1 VKAKLIL
8 IGVGAALLI
17 TAVWF
22 FALWSPQG
30 KDIDQAKADQA
41 AAEQRASELT
51 ARLARLKKLE
61 ANADVLERD
70 RALLATAIPT
80 ADELDNF
87 LLQVNERASRAGVDF
102 VSIAPQQPGGGGD
115 APSAVASPAPGAV
128 AGPTPVGLQIQVT
141 GDYFALLRFMEQL
154 RDGERLVTVENF
166 SLSKGGEGNEMSA
179 SIGGRMFIAPSVAVP
194 AATPTTPSA

>member
-30 KDIDQAKADQA
+30 KDLDQAKADKA
-41 AAEQRASELT
+41 AAEQRSSELS
-51 ARLARLKKLE
+51 ARLTRLKKLE

-70 RALLATAIPT
+70 RAVLATAIPT
-80 ADELDNF
+80 ADQLDDF
-87 LLQVNERASRAGVDF
+87 LLQVNDRAAKAGVEF
-102 VSIAPQQPGGGGD
+102 VSIAPQQPGAAG
-115 APSAVASPAPGAV
+115 AAPGAAAA

-141 GDYFALLRFMEQL
+141 GDYFAILRFMEQL

-166 SLSKGGEGNEMSA
+166 SLSKGGEGNQMSA
-179 SIGGRMFIAPSVAVP
+179 SIGGRMFIAPNVVVP

>member
-1 VKAKLIL
+1 MKAKLIL

-30 KDIDQAKADQA
+30 KDLDQAKADKA

-51 ARLARLKKLE
+51 ARLTHLKKLE

-80 ADELDNF
+80 ADQLDTF
-87 LLQVNERASRAGVDF
+87 LLAVNERASKAGVQF
-102 VSIAPQQPGGGGD
+102 VSIAPQQPGG
-115 APSAVASPAPGAV
+115 ATAAPGAAA
-128 AGPTPVGLQIQVT
+128 AGPTPIGLQMQVT
-141 GDYFALLRFMEQL
+141 GDYFAVLRFMEQL

-166 SLSKGGEGNEMSA
+166 SLSKGGEGNQMSA
-179 SIGGRMFIAPSVAVP
+179 SIGGRMFIAPAVAVP

>member
-1 VKAKLIL
+1 MKAKLIL

-17 TAVWF
+17 TAVWY

-30 KDIDQAKADQA
+30 KDLDQAKADEA
-41 AAEQRASELT
+41 AAEQRASELQ

-80 ADELDNF
+80 ADQLDTF
-87 LLQVNERASRAGVDF
+87 LLQVNERAARAGVEF
-102 VSIAPQQPGGGGD
+102 TSIAPQQPAG
-115 APSAVASPAPGAV
+115 AAAAPGA
-128 AGPTPVGLQIQVT
+128 APGGPTPVGLQMQVS
-141 GDYFALLRFMEQL
+141 GDYFAILRFLEQL

-166 SLSKGGEGNEMSA
+166 SLSKGGEGNQMSA
-179 SIGGRMFIAPSVAVP
+179 SIGGRMFIAPMVVVP
-194 AATPTTPSA
+194 ATTPTTTPSA

>member
-1 VKAKLIL
+1 MKPKLIL

-17 TAVWF
+17 TAVWY

-30 KDIDQAKADQA
+30 KDLDAAKADEV
-41 AAEQRASELT
+41 AAEQRASELS
-51 ARLARLKKLE
+51 ARLTRLKKLE

-80 ADELDNF
+80 ADQLDAF
-87 LLQVNERASRAGVDF
+87 LLQVNERAARAGVDF
-102 VSIAPQQPGGGGD
+102 VSIAPQQPGGAG
-115 APSAVASPAPGAV
+115 AAPGAV
-128 AGPTPVGLQIQVT
+128 ASGPTPIGLQMQVT

-154 RDGERLVTVENF
+154 RDGERLVTVENL
-166 SLSKGGEGNEMSA
+166 SLTGQGNEMSA

-194 AATPTTPSA
+194 TVTPTTPSA

>member
-1 VKAKLIL
+1 MKAKLIL

-30 KDIDQAKADQA
+30 KDLDQAKADKA
-41 AAEQRASELT
+41 AAEQRASELS
-51 ARLARLKKLE
+51 ARLTRLKKLE

-80 ADELDNF
+80 ADQLDNF
-87 LLQVNERASRAGVDF
+87 LLQVNDRAAKAGVEF
-102 VSIAPQQPGGGGD
+102 VSIAPQQPGG
-115 APSAVASPAPGAV
+115 AAAPGAAA
-128 AGPTPVGLQIQVT
+128 AGPTPIGLQMQVT
-141 GDYFALLRFMEQL
+141 GDYFAILRFMEQL

-166 SLSKGGEGNEMSA
+166 SLSKGGEGNQMSA

>member
-17 TAVWF
+17 TAVWY

-30 KDIDQAKADQA
+30 KDLDKAKADQA
-41 AAEQRASELT
+41 AAEQRASELS
-51 ARLARLKKLE
+51 ARLTRLKKLE

-80 ADELDNF
+80 ADQLDAF
-87 LLQVNERASRAGVDF
+87 LLQVNERASKAGVDF
-102 VSIAPQQPGGGGD
+102 VSIAPQQPGATG
-115 APSAVASPAPGAV
+115 AAPGVAAAT

-154 RDGERLVTVENF
+154 RDGQRLVTVENF

-194 AATPTTPSA
+194 TVTPTAPSA

>member
-1 VKAKLIL
+1 MKAKLIL

-17 TAVWF
+17 TAVWY

-30 KDIDQAKADQA
+30 KDLDKAKADQA
-41 AAEQRASELT
+41 AAEQRASELS
-51 ARLARLKKLE
+51 ARLTRLKKLE

-80 ADELDNF
+80 ADQLDAF
-87 LLQVNERASRAGVDF
+87 LLQVNERASKAGVDF
-102 VSIAPQQPGGGGD
+102 VSIAPQQPGGAG
-115 APSAVASPAPGAV
+115 AAPGAAAAAA

-194 AATPTTPSA
+194 TVTPTAPSA

>member
-30 KDIDQAKADQA
+30 EKLDQAKADQA

-102 VSIAPQQPGGGGD
+102 VSIAPQQPGGGG
-115 APSAVASPAPGAV
+115 APGAV

-166 SLSKGGEGNEMSA
+166 SLSKGGEGNQMSA
-179 SIGGRMFIAPSVAVP
+179 SIGGRMFIAPAVAVP

>member
-1 VKAKLIL
+1 MKAKLIL

-30 KDIDQAKADQA
+30 KDLDQAKADQA
-41 AAEQRASELT
+41 AAEQRSSELT
-51 ARLARLKKLE
+51 ARLTRLKKLE

-80 ADELDNF
+80 ADELDDF
-87 LLQVNERASRAGVDF
+87 LLQVNDRAAKAGVDF
-102 VSIAPQQPGGGGD
+102 VSIAPQQPGAAG
-115 APSAVASPAPGAV
+115 AAPGAAA

-141 GDYFALLRFMEQL
+141 GDYFAILRFMEQL

-166 SLSKGGEGNEMSA
+166 SLSKGGEGNSMSA
-179 SIGGRMFIAPSVAVP
+179 SIGGRMFIAPAVAVP
-194 AATPTTPSA
+194 TATPTTPSA

>member
-17 TAVWF
+17 TAVWY

-30 KDIDQAKADQA
+30 KDLDTAKADKA

-51 ARLARLKKLE
+51 ARLTRLKKLE

-80 ADELDNF
+80 ADQLDSF
-87 LLQVNERASRAGVDF
+87 LLQVNERAARAGVDF
-102 VSIAPQQPGGGGD
+102 MSIAPAQPD
-115 APSAVASPAPGAV
+115 AASVAPGAP
-128 AGPTPVGLQIQVT
+128 ANGPTPVGLQMQVN
-141 GDYFALLRFMEQL
+141 GDYFAILRFLEQL

-166 SLSKGGEGNEMSA
+166 ALTEGEGNQMSA
-179 SIGGRMFIAPSVAVP
+179 SIAGRMFIAPSVAVP
-194 AATPTTPSA
+194 TATPTTPSA

>member
-1 VKAKLIL
+1 MKAKLIL

-17 TAVWF
+17 TAVWY

-30 KDIDQAKADQA
+30 KDLDQAKADQA
-41 AAEQRASELT
+41 AAEQRASELE
-51 ARLARLKKLE
+51 ARLTRLKKLE

-80 ADELDNF
+80 ADQLDAF
-87 LLQVNERASRAGVDF
+87 LLQVNERAARAGVEF
-102 VSIAPQQPGGGGD
+102 VSIAPQQPGGAD
-115 APSAVASPAPGAV
+115 AAPGAAV
-128 AGPTPVGLQIQVT
+128 AGPTPIGLQIQVT

-166 SLSKGGEGNEMSA
+166 SLSKGGEGNQMSA

-194 AATPTTPSA
+194 TATPITPSA